1 MARQDLVG
9 LLTGVQSTQQPISA
23 RNPQDWRMQF
33 GQRQSEKMNQR
44 LRGLTGKMS
53 TQEALGAGLSQL
65 DLSTPEGLRTVAKL
79 QQSTGRLS
87 RCCTDC
93 CQD

>member
-23 RNPQDWRMQF
+23 TNPQDWRMQF

-44 LRGLTGKMS
+44 LRGL
-53 TQEALGAGLSQL
+53 QEKCLHK
-65 DLSTPEGLRTVAKL
+65 R
-79 QQSTGRLS
+79 R
-87 RCCTDC
+87 
-93 CQD
+93 